1 MYVCICAVGQV
12 RDATLSADRSMPYAQ
27 VPSGANGRQPNDTWI
42 SGRNG
47 GADISGRASQDHMNN
62 EQLAAAQGQA
72 GVSAYSGYGMTA
84 FMSVAI
90 LYGGSWYMHPDASGL
105 HAVRAFIK

>member
-1 MYVCICAVGQV
+1 MYVCISAVGKV
-12 RDATLSADRSMPYAQ
+12 RDATLSADCSMPYAQ

-47 GADISGRASQDHMNN
+47 GADIIGRASQDHMNN

-72 GVSAYSGYGMTA
+72 GVSPPTPYSCG
-84 FMSVAI
+84 
-90 LYGGSWYMHPDASGL
+90 
-105 HAVRAFIK
+105 